1 MLSLAAFFAIIGTI
15 GWGLSNA
22 SAKRMVERF
31 GPVRAIV
38 FRNFIAVSILAVA
51 SLAVGIPDTFTVRML
66 AFGIALSFI
75 GYFPFIFFLKGLEK
89 GKVGVVYPIS
99 AGWVILAALIGI
111 LFLGDTL
118 TMLKAASLAL
128 IIIGV
133 LVSAVHFT
141 ELKKSDLFSMKS
153 GVPYALVSAILWGV
167 VFAFFIYPAEALG
180 GVFFALM
187 VEGVVFITAFLHLIV
202 KRERL
207 IQGVEEKRLLKK
219 SIPFVFVSGIGA
231 GFGTMFINFG
241 YATGEIAI
249 VSAIA
254 GAQIVV
260 AGVFA
265 HFIYGERLSKQQYV
279 GILLVLIGIVCAA
292 II

>member
-265 HFIYGERLSKQQYV
+265 HFIYGERLSKQQYI